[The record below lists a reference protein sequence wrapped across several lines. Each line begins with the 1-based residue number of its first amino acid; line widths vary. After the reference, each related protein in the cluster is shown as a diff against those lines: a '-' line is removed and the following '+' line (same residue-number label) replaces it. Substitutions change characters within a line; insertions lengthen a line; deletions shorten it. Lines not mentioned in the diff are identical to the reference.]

1 MKKIFITLLFL
12 LTSLVSFS
20 QTSYFFDKK
29 GKKTIMRDDT
39 VEILVVDD
47 RISYAEAGKSWEKY
61 IRFKDLDYAI
71 VGPHYFKSFKLIN
84 AKGKP
89 EKETA
94 YFVLAETK
102 DKKLLSY
109 TVTVTGKYG
118 SSKYYNIYAIDNNN
132 NVLDYVKLNE
142 SFVYKGARMKI
153 TPMIKKHFSDCPGVM
168 SEFSKFDD
176 TDEKHLNVLRFFD
189 SQEYLKCN

>member
-1 MKKIFITLLFL
+1 MNKIFILLLFL
-12 LTSLVSFS
+12 TSLGSFA
-20 QTSYFFDKK
+20 QTTYFFNKK
-29 GKKTIMRDDT
+29 GEKTVMRDDT

-47 RISYAEAGKSWEKY
+47 RISYAEVGKSWEKY

-84 AKGKP
+84 AKGKS

-109 TVTVTGKYG
+109 TVTVIGKYG
-118 SSKYYNIYAIDNNN
+118 SSKYYNIYCIDNNN
-132 NVLDYVKLNE
+132 NILDYVKLNE

-153 TPMIKKHFSDCPGVM
+153 SPMINKHFSDCPEVM
-168 SEFSKFDD
+168 SEFSKFED
-176 TDEKHLNVLRFFD
+176 TDEKHLNVLGFFD
-189 SQEYLKCN
+189 SQRYIKCN